1 MECVIDFYN
10 DKYEFYLS
18 YVCRKRC
25 YERNG
30 FDEYPVL
37 EYSVFVQAINLLPI
51 MRAPVSIIDI
61 GCGNALLLKHLYDEL
76 LFSMIPYGVDFLYES
91 ILEAKEQV
99 FPCFSNNFICKNIRD
114 FILPINLDII
124 IFDPSL
130 LMPLDRWLFINQMIM
145 AHSHYCFLYTYSDV
159 LVHENISNVLD
170 LISPY
175 VKYIEN
181 GILLKNQTNHIS
193 LVVVDLFKI

>member
-30 FDEYPVL
+30 FDEYSVL

-61 GCGNALLLKHLYDEL
+61 GCGNVLLLKYWFKTTL
-76 LFSMIPYGVDFLYES
+76 
-91 ILEAKEQV
+91 AK
-99 FPCFSNNFICKNIRD
+99 
-114 FILPINLDII
+114 
-124 IFDPSL
+124 
-130 LMPLDRWLFINQMIM
+130 
-145 AHSHYCFLYTYSDV
+145 
-159 LVHENISNVLD
+159 
-170 LISPY
+170 
-175 VKYIEN
+175 
-181 GILLKNQTNHIS
+181 
-193 LVVVDLFKI
+193 KI